1 MSGGMASG
9 GDCVLSSSRKNQ
21 ILQTVISRTKEGLL
35 GAPDSYPDEEKE
47 YYREMEKDILEIR
60 KAGFQG
66 TFAIPNDYD

>member
-1 MSGGMASG
+1 M
-9 GDCVLSSSRKNQ
+9 
-21 ILQTVISRTKEGLL
+21 

-66 TFAIPNDYD
+66 TFAIPNELD

>member
-1 MSGGMASG
+1 M
-9 GDCVLSSSRKNQ
+9 LNSSRKNQ

-66 TFAIPNDYD
+66 TFAIPNDLD

>member
-1 MSGGMASG
+1 MAFG

-21 ILQTVISRTKEGLL
+21 ILQTVIARTKEGLF
-35 GAPDSYPDEEKE
+35 GPPDSYPDEEKE

-60 KAGFQG
+60 KAGFEG